1 MKIYP
6 CNNYS
11 KLQKNWAGWWGYFDE
26 WKPQYK
32 DYNQTKVKQNYLQII
47 ATCSFIF
54 IIPLSKQIRA
64 NCRKNIIPHT
74 GFRGF

>member
-47 ATCSFIF
+47 ATCSFSSSLF
-54 IIPLSKQIRA
+54 QNKSVPNAER
-64 NCRKNIIPHT
+64 T
-74 GFRGF
+74 